1 MGAIIKSTLLTLLI
15 MIMKTPPATADTV
28 QNEERQSLFATAEK
42 ALPEE
47 LDNARGREGFD
58 MTLLNIQDLQATIN
72 GNANH
77 NVNGFNSIDNG
88 SFTHVSGISS
98 VIQNSG
104 NNVIIQ
110 DATIVSVTIN
120 P

>member
-1 MGAIIKSTLLTLLI
+1 MGTILKSALLTLLV

-28 QNEERQSLFATAEK
+28 QYEERLVLFATADK

-47 LDNARGREGFD
+47 LDNARGREGVD

-77 NVNGFNSIDNG
+77 NVNGFNMIDNN
-88 SFTHVSGISS
+88 SFTHVSGIAS

-110 DATIVSVTIN
+110 DSTIVSVTVN

>member
-1 MGAIIKSTLLTLLI
+1 
-15 MIMKTPPATADTV
+15 MKTQPVTADTV
-28 QNEERQSLFATAEK
+28 QNEERQILFATAEK
-42 ALPEE
+42 ALPDE

-58 MTLLNIQDLQATIN
+58 MALLNIQDLQATIN

-88 SFTHVSGISS
+88 SFTHVSGIAS

-110 DATIVSVTIN
+110 DSTIVSVTIR